1 MYVRLVCLLVGQSQ
15 LNDFELVDKLKNMG
29 LREVSI
35 QSVHKLWAL
44 VPLAHELQ
52 VSHICDTHKHALN
65 AAVILCDKVGKSHLL
80 REVKKLRILAR
91 VWSKS
96 MTAK

>member
-52 VSHICDTHKHALN
+52 VSHICDTQACAKCGCYIMRQSRQVTL
-65 AAVILCDKVGKSHLL
+65 
-80 REVKKLRILAR
+80 
-91 VWSKS
+91 
-96 MTAK
+96 TA